1 MITMFKKAN
10 TSSSHVYSF
19 MISMAAMWLVLSG
32 QAMAQMFL
40 PSSQAKDSPLYAAA
54 QAGDI
59 EKLRQLLKDNADPNA
74 TNKDDG
80 TALHAAA

>member
-19 MISMAAMWLVLSG
+19 MVSMAAMCLLLSG

-40 PSSQAKDSPLYAAA
+40 PSSQAKDLPLHAAE
-54 QAGDI
+54 AGDT